1 MRWVAAILMILMMT
15 AVAAPRAARASEADE
30 LIRQGVALRRTGDDA
45 GALRRFEQAYQLEHG
60 SRALAQIGLAEQALG
75 RWSSA
80 YDHLQQAL
88 EDGRDPWIK
97 KSAATLHQALDLVSD
112 HVGHLEV
119 LGGSPD
125 AEVRIDGVAR
135 GKLPLARA
143 LTVSAG
149 TVTVELVAP
158 RFIPVQRTTVVR
170 ARQTVRESFDPLVAT
185 FVANAGP
192 RPAGADAPPPEGRHA
207 APRPASPAPPPPA
220 EAEARPVPVEPP
232 RGSVPPVVEK
242 QKDKDSADA
251 PGSSSFRPALKWI
264 AWGTGA
270 AALGLGI
277 VGMVRQDHAGNDFD
291 ASCGVGPGQTVV
303 PLPGSNRSASDCR
316 GFKDRV
322 DSNYRLELIGYVAA
336 GALAVT
342 GLVLW
347 LTEPS
352 ARGGESAALACSPGV
367 TVGGAQLGCALR
379 F

>member
-1 MRWVAAILMILMMT
+1 MRWLGAILMMT
-15 AVAAPRAARASEADE
+15 AIAVPRAAQASEADE
-30 LIRQGVALRRTGDDA
+30 LIRQGVSLRRTGDDA

-60 SRALAQIGLAEQALG
+60 SRALAQVGLAEQALG

-88 EDGRDPWIK
+88 DDGRDPWIK
-97 KSAATLHQALDLVSD
+97 KSAAPLRQALDLVSD

-125 AEVRIDGVAR
+125 AEVRIDGVTR
-135 GKLPLARA
+135 GKLPLSRA

-158 RFIPVQRTTVVR
+158 KFIPVQRTTVVR
-170 ARQTVRESFDPLVAT
+170 ARQTVRESFDPMVAT
-185 FVANAGP
+185 FVANGGPRADAAGP
-192 RPAGADAPPPEGRHA
+192 ETKNPGTRSA
-207 APRPASPAPPPPA
+207 ASVSPAPPPPA
-220 EAEARPVPVEPP
+220 QPEARPVPVDTSA
-232 RGSVPPVVEK
+232 GGAPPVVEK
-242 QKDKDSADA
+242 QKEKDSADA
-251 PGSSSFRPALKWI
+251 TAPSSFRPALKWI

-277 VGMVRQDHAGNDFD
+277 VGMVRQNQAGNDFD
-291 ASCGVGPGQTVV
+291 AGCGVGPGQTVT
-303 PLPGSNRSASDCR
+303 PLPGSSRTASDCR

-322 DSNYRLELIGYVAA
+322 DSNFRLELIGYVTA
-336 GALAVT
+336 GALAAA

-352 ARGGESAALACSPGV
+352 AHGGESAALACSPGV
-367 TVGGAQLGCALR
+367 TAGGAQLGCALR